1 MKLLNK
7 LGTLKPPFRISTI
20 FHTMEMRINPDFPK
34 RPDRNKVDALKEIG
48 AATISAE
55 LKHIAGI
62 KDSFMMG
69 PKSCALGKTIGGPA
83 ITLQFMPIREDYYQ
97 DAEEYQ
103 NVEEQLHRHALYL
116 AQAGDVVVVDARG
129 DLSSGVFGEMML
141 AYFHGKGGE
150 GVVLDGCIRDSRIIL
165 ESGLGIW
172 SRGFTPN
179 YHIQTGIFP
188 FCVNDPISC
197 GGRLVFPGDI
207 IVADDD
213 GAVVVPL
220 KLIDVVLERAGGHKE
235 WEEFS
240 KLKLSEG
247 GDLRKYYPLNEE
259 AQKEYEAWNKNQV
272 KI

>member
-1 MKLLNK
+1 
-7 LGTLKPPFRISTI
+7 
-20 FHTMEMRINPDFPK
+20 MEIRINPDFPK
-34 RPDRNKVDALKEIG
+34 RPDRSKVDALKEIG
-48 AATISAE
+48 SATISAE
-55 LKHIAGI
+55 LKHVSGI
-62 KDSFMMG
+62 RDSFMLG
-69 PKSCALGKTIGGPA
+69 PRSIVHGKTIGGPA

-116 AQAGDVVVVDARG
+116 AQAGDVVVVDAKG
-129 DLSSGVFGEMML
+129 DLTSGVFGEMML
-141 AYFHGKGGE
+141 TYFHGKGGE
-150 GVVLDGCIRDSRIIL
+150 GVVLDGCIRDSRKVL
-165 ESGLGIW
+165 ETGLGIW

-188 FCVNDPISC
+188 FCVNEPISC

-213 GAVVVPL
+213 GAVVIPL
-220 KLIDVVLERAGGHKE
+220 KLIDLVLEKAGGHQE

-259 AQKEYEAWNKNQV
+259 AQKEYEAWSKKKEKNDS
-272 KI
+272 

>member
-1 MKLLNK
+1 
-7 LGTLKPPFRISTI
+7 
-20 FHTMEMRINPDFPK
+20 MEMRINPDFPK

-150 GVVLDGCIRDSRIIL
+150 GVVLDGCIRDSRKVL
-165 ESGLGIW
+165 ETGLGIW

-188 FCVNDPISC
+188 FCVNDPIAC

-259 AQKEYEAWNKNQV
+259 AQKEYEAWSKNQGE
-272 KI
+272 I

>member
-1 MKLLNK
+1 
-7 LGTLKPPFRISTI
+7 
-20 FHTMEMRINPDFPK
+20 MEMRINPDFPK

-141 AYFHGKGGE
+141 AYFHGVKN
-150 GVVLDGCIRDSRIIL
+150 IIDSGMGFPMYQVSPVISFKLIIL
-165 ESGLGIW
+165 
-172 SRGFTPN
+172 
-179 YHIQTGIFP
+179 QMK
-188 FCVNDPISC
+188 
-197 GGRLVFPGDI
+197 PG
-207 IVADDD
+207 
-213 GAVVVPL
+213 
-220 KLIDVVLERAGGHKE
+220 VL
-235 WEEFS
+235 
-240 KLKLSEG
+240 
-247 GDLRKYYPLNEE
+247 
-259 AQKEYEAWNKNQV
+259 
-272 KI
+272 

>member
-150 GVVLDGCIRDSRIIL
+150 GVVLDGCIRDSRKIL
-165 ESGLGIW
+165 ETGLGIW

-213 GAVVVPL
+213 GVVAVPA
-220 KLIDVVLERAGGHKE
+220 KLGAELLDLSSEHAE

-240 KLKLSEG
+240 RQRLLAGGHLK
-247 GDLRKYYPLNEE
+247 RYYPLSDE
-259 AQKEYEAWNKNQV
+259 ARPEYEEWKKTQE
-272 KI
+272 